1 MSTTTLPYG
10 DTLDVSQTL
19 PIPMS
24 RLIKVEL
31 RKMFDTRAGLWLCFS
46 IGLITSLVLL
56 IQIWV
61 ASAQDLKLHYTSFLT
76 SMSIPMGILLPV
88 LGVMAVTQ
96 EWGQRTGLVTFT
108 MEPRRT
114 RTVIAKLAVGVVIAM
129 AAIALALV
137 LAILG
142 NLLYGATGAYAVDW
156 DATPGIVL
164 GFLGL
169 QEFGLLIGFMLGM
182 VFINTAGAIVAYFV
196 YSFVLPGLFEWG
208 SATIGWFH
216 DSRPWFDFNYSQTP
230 LVDGSLSQTEWAHLG
245 VSGVIW
251 FVLPMIFGIWRLLR
265 TEVK

>member
-10 DTLDVSQTL
+10 DTLDISNT
-19 PIPMS
+19 PGIPMS
-24 RLIKVEL
+24 RLIKVEM
-31 RKMFDTRAGLWLCFS
+31 RKMFDTRAGMWLLFS

-61 ASAQDLKLHYTSFLT
+61 ASAQNLRLHYTSFLT

-114 RTVIAKLAVGVVIAM
+114 RNVTSKLTVAVLIAVASITVALLLAV
-129 AAIALALV
+129 
-137 LAILG
+137 LG
-142 NLLYGATGAYAVDW
+142 NLLYGAVGDYPVSW
-156 DATPGIVL
+156 DATPGIIL

-182 VFINTAGAIVAYFV
+182 VFINTAGAIVAYFI
-196 YSFVLPGLFEWG
+196 YSFVLPGLFAWG

-216 DSRPWFDFNYSQTP
+216 DSRPWFDFNFDQEP
-230 LVDGSLSQTEWAHLG
+230 LTNGSLSGAEWAHLG
-245 VSGVIW
+245 VSGLIW
-251 FVLPMIFGIWRLLR
+251 FVLPMMFGIWRLLR